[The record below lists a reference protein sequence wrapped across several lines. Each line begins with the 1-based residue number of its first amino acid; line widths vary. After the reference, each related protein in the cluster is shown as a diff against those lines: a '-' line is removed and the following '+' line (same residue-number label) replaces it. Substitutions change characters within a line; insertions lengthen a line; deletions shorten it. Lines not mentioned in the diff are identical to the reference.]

1 MNKVATTLICFDSLI
16 INNYYHSHA
25 RKKDILNIIY
35 ARPQIMTNLH
45 NLLI

>member
-1 MNKVATTLICFDSLI
+1 MNKVATTLICFDPLI

-25 RKKDILNIIY
+25 REKVLNIVY